1 MGQTAPDDRL
11 LFAHA
16 LDAGHEL
23 TVARADGPLVDT
35 TVMAVTGVDLDLRA
49 APGALPEGT
58 LATARLHDGSSAWFA
73 TLMVLSV
80 DGTLVRARIG
90 DAVPVTSER
99 WAERVDLPGP
109 AVVRPESG
117 ATAIVRAE
125 SVNISLTG
133 IALAVNGAA
142 PAAGTS
148 VGVVLAGD
156 GDGSIACRARVQR
169 RTATPGGA
177 LLALEIIG
185 ISREDHR
192 RLAQAIDRR
201 LQSC

>member
-11 LFAHA
+11 LFADA

-35 TVMAVTGVDLDLRA
+35 TVISVTGVDLELRA
-49 APGALPEGT
+49 EPGSLPEGA
-58 LATARLHDGSSAWFA
+58 LATARLHDGGSAWFA

-80 DGTLVRARIG
+80 DGQLVRARIG
-90 DAVPVTSER
+90 DALPVTSER
-99 WAERVDLPGP
+99 WAERVDLVGP

-117 ATAIVRAE
+117 ASTIIRAE
-125 SVNISLTG
+125 SLNVSLTG
-133 IALAVNGAA
+133 IALHVREAA
-142 PAAGTS
+142 PLAGTS

-169 RTATPGGA
+169 RTATPTGA

-201 LQSC
+201 S